1 MCWTSQRKNGSVSLL
16 KIRTLRRFGGGADY
30 IIAYTIGSG
39 VYPPIEKY
47 ILFPQMNAFTLT
59 MWPPLAYSSL
69 W

>member
-1 MCWTSQRKNGSVSLL
+1 MKCVGLVKGKWISELL

-47 ILFPQMNAFTLT
+47 TYFHR
-59 MWPPLAYSSL
+59 
-69 W
+69 